1 MRGKDFLSVNDLDCA
16 EIQSLVQRAKD
27 MKGTRA
33 LLLSDMEF
41 VLLFE
46 KPSLRTRVSFE
57 VGIRQLGGNCTYL
70 SKDDVGLDIH

>member
-1 MRGKDFLSVNDLDCA
+1 MRGKDFLSMNDLDCA

-46 KPSLRTRVSFE
+46 NPNL
-57 VGIRQLGGNCTYL
+57 L
-70 SKDDVGLDIH
+70 SKMLSPF